1 LAAILFISDLQKDSY
16 KIGILK
22 SEIYTQF
29 PEDLIIDITHSIRLN
44 NTIEAAFICKQ
55 LPENPKGGNIYLNLV
70 GSKKDLVAYVH
81 QENLYIF
88 PNNGLIGMV
97 LETLNQ
103 DEVYMVPSSGYLNCI
118 EAFKKNKMNGLPKA
132 GAQLKL
138 SYNKSVQINGDIAFA
153 ECIFI
158 DALGN
163 CYFNLTEKQFN
174 EFIGNS
180 DFKIRMQHY
189 LGQSFNRIGKH
200 ITDVIPGSAII
211 TFSRNGYLC
220 LQINMGNA
228 KQLFRIKD
236 DTKIIIERQ

>member
-1 LAAILFISDLQKDSY
+1 MLIWQLKGAWFWLILFISDLQKDSY

-29 PEDLIIDITHSIRLN
+29 PEDVIIDITHSIRLN

-70 GSKKDLVAYVH
+70 GSKKNLVAYVH

-118 EAFKKNKMNGLPKA
+118 EAFKKNKMNVCWKFGQIFDKRILHTNLDGRENVVKSKSMMVARKKRMFIKCLVRFLTSNSSHLPEVE
-132 GAQLKL
+132 
-138 SYNKSVQINGDIAFA
+138 SIM
-153 ECIFI
+153 
-158 DALGN
+158 
-163 CYFNLTEKQFN
+163 T
-174 EFIGNS
+174 
-180 DFKIRMQHY
+180 
-189 LGQSFNRIGKH
+189 
-200 ITDVIPGSAII
+200 
-211 TFSRNGYLC
+211 
-220 LQINMGNA
+220 
-228 KQLFRIKD
+228 
-236 DTKIIIERQ
+236 